1 MPYKLSNITTTV
13 SLRGMRAVCYN
24 ACMQSSKAKLFTG
37 VLVFVGIIGLGAVV
51 YNFISLY
58 SSMPSR
64 EDVMNF
70 ASDTLDNLPTADEA
84 VSGSLVPDG
93 GQAGVGTDGQ
103 VTTLPTEQS
112 AAPASTDWLTPAQ
125 RQVLSTLGIDESA
138 LPTTLTPELEACFVT
153 KIGTDRVD
161 AIKGGDTP
169 TLIEGMK
176 AMACL

>member
-1 MPYKLSNITTTV
+1 M
-13 SLRGMRAVCYN
+13 
-24 ACMQSSKAKLFTG
+24 
-37 VLVFVGIIGLGAVV
+37 GIVGLGAVA
-51 YNFISLY
+51 YNFIRLY

-93 GQAGVGTDGQ
+93 GQVSAGADGQ
-103 VTTLPTEQS
+103 VTTLPSEQTTAPTS
-112 AAPASTDWLTPAQ
+112 ADWLTPAQ
-125 RQVLSTLGIDESA
+125 RQVLRTLGIDESA
-138 LPTTLTPELEACFVT
+138 LPTTLTPELEACFVG
-153 KIGTDRVD
+153 KIGTDRVE

-169 TLIEGMK
+169 SLIEGMK